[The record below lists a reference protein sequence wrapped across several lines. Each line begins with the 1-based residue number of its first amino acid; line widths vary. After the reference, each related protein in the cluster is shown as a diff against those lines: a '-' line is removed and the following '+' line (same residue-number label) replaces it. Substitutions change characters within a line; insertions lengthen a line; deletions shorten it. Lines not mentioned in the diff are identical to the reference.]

1 MLRMLDEVIPVGTR
15 GVLLFTESAASELN
29 EGMRIRDARGRE
41 HVIARVDRQEDITT
55 LLIEGV
61 ETAYFERLFRDVLI
75 DATAFELIKQS

>member
-1 MLRMLDEVIPVGTR
+1 MLRLLDEVLPVGSR
-15 GVLLFTESAASELN
+15 GVLLFTESATSELI
-29 EGMRIRDARGRE
+29 EGMCFRDARGRE

-61 ETAYFERLFRDVLI
+61 ETAYFERLFRDVRI